1 MVRKKGILPYFS
13 EILSGNY
20 LKMALIPQNIRRNA
34 SLPTITGSRMTV
46 IKPEEKLYNNK
57 RWTKFEVR
65 SKEKTVKE
73 V

>member
-46 IKPEEKLYNNK
+46 IKPEEKL
-57 RWTKFEVR
+57 
-65 SKEKTVKE
+65 
-73 V
+73 